1 MNQSSSLSHIELYL
15 PVLKYFIDLRFS
27 VLTLHPHISS
37 PNRQQRTFPALILL
51 FTISAAK
58 SSAASPI
65 QGRLINQVR
74 EKCRCYSNQVILE
87 RVLNITQCPVL
98 TLFSPVN
105 WFPVCI
111 QTR

>member
-1 MNQSSSLSHIELYL
+1 MNRSSSLSHIELYL

-74 EKCRCYSNQVILE
+74 EKCRCYSNNSVS
-87 RVLNITQCPVL
+87 L
-98 TLFSPVN
+98 TLPNVL
-105 WFPVCI
+105 C
-111 QTR
+111 